1 MKCVSEFIYK
11 SLEKR
16 DGGKFTNEKGD
27 VIEYNNSYVLKV
39 DESTSKGIYER
50 KFKFPVSNV
59 QLVNKIKEI
68 EKLYTKILIE
78 FDVELYGSQARVT
91 PTDISVA
98 Q

>member
-27 VIEYNNSYVLKV
+27 VIEYNSSYVLKV
-39 DESTSKGIYER
+39 DEQTNKGIYER
-50 KFKFPVSNV
+50 KFKFPVNNV
-59 QLVNKIKEI
+59 ELLNKIKEI
-68 EKLYTKILIE
+68 NAYTSVLIE
-78 FDVELYGSQARVT
+78 FNVELYGSQARVT